1 MFSFSFVKAV
11 VKKKNPFWHSI
22 CLKILNCVVYLWPE
36 NSIINSFRELTVQ
49 IHVLNL
55 WVIVRET
62 GLNELNEMSVL
73 KNHSGPSVL
82 IQLDPAVLKRQF
94 NTASYPAENTA
105 LI

>member
-1 MFSFSFVKAV
+1 
-11 VKKKNPFWHSI
+11 
-22 CLKILNCVVYLWPE
+22 
-36 NSIINSFRELTVQ
+36 
-49 IHVLNL
+49 
-55 WVIVRET
+55 
-62 GLNELNEMSVL
+62 MSVL